1 MVVGSDYNWSAR
13 CGWTGIRRGDS
24 AGNLSEAVAILV
36 ECGTV
41 REVDAESPQ
50 ISLPRYVSGL

>member
-1 MVVGSDYNWSAR
+1 MVVAGDYNWSAY
-13 CGWTGIRRGDS
+13 CGWTGMRRGL
-24 AGNLSEAVAILV
+24 ARNLSEAVAILM

-50 ISLPRYVSGL
+50 ISLSRYVSGL